1 MKTDYRIDLA
11 GSNATSRL
19 RPFFSKVKVNDRD
32 GTELDTATVTLS
44 YSNRIAIPTRGTE
57 IEIFLGYE
65 GQTLFSVFKGIVNG
79 VGVNGSPDQLFLKAT
94 GLALS
99 DEKRLQSSTTRSW
112 NGKTIGEIAN
122 EIISGAGFKARV
134 HDRLSGIELKRYMQT
149 LETDLELLQK
159 LADAYGG
166 FLKSDGETVA
176 ILPVRSQQS
185 ADGQNL
191 PLVTVRHGRGENDIS
206 EYGWTTDYRNFAGT
220 LIAYYQDDGRTKEL
234 KRGAGSPERKLKTV
248 YSTES
253 EASAAAVQEVEKYE
267 TQETFSFSTTGR
279 DIAVGSALQVQ
290 GFPVPIGG
298 IYWVRGVEHNL
309 GNAYT
314 VRVESER

>member
-44 YSNRIAIPTRGTE
+44 YSNLIAIPTRGTE

-79 VGVNGSPDQLFLKAT
+79 VGVSGSPDYLFLKAT

-112 NGKTIGEIAN
+112 NQKTIGEIAN
-122 EIISGAGFKARV
+122 EIITAAGFKARV
-134 HDRLSGIELKRYMQT
+134 HDRLSDIELKRYMQT
-149 LETDLELLQK
+149 VETDLELLQK

-176 ILPVRSQQS
+176 VLPVRSRQS
-185 ADGQNL
+185 ADGQIL
-191 PLVTVRHGRGENDIS
+191 PLVTIRENQVS
-206 EYGWTTDYRNFAGT
+206 EFGWTDDYRKFAGT

-234 KRGAGSPERKLKTV
+234 KRGSGSPERKLKTI

-253 EASAAAVQEVEKYE
+253 EASAAATQEVEKYE
-267 TQETFSFSTTGR
+267 TQETFSFSTIGR
-279 DIAVGSALQVQ
+279 DIAVGSALQVR
-290 GFPVPIGG
+290 GFPVPIGTG
-298 IYWVRGVEHNL
+298 IYWVRSVEHSL
-309 GNAYT
+309 GKAYT
-314 VRVESER
+314 VRVEAER

>member
-1 MKTDYRIDLA
+1 MKTDYRIDLS

-44 YSNRIAIPTRGTE
+44 YSNRIAIPTRGTA
-57 IEIFLGYE
+57 IEIYLGYE

-79 VGVNGSPDQLFLKAT
+79 VGVNGSPDQLLLKAT

-112 NGKTIGEIAN
+112 NGQTIGQIAN
-122 EIISGAGFKARV
+122 EVIQGAGFKARV

-176 ILPVRSQQS
+176 VLPVRSRQS

-191 PLVTVRHGRGENDIS
+191 PLITIRRGRAEDAIS
-206 EYGWTTDYRNFAGT
+206 EFAWTENYRDFSGT
-220 LIAYYQDDGRTKEL
+220 LIAFYQDDGRTKEL
-234 KRGAGSPERKLKTV
+234 KRGSGSPERKLKMV
-248 YSTES
+248 YSTQA
-253 EASAAAVQEVEKYE
+253 EASAAAAQEVETYE
-267 TQETFSFSTTGR
+267 IQEVFSFSTIGR

-298 IYWVRGVEHNL
+298 IYYWVSVLETLMLNIVL
-309 GNAYT
+309 ET
-314 VRVESER
+314 LMW

>member
-176 ILPVRSQQS
+176 ILPS
-185 ADGQNL
+185 A
-191 PLVTVRHGRGENDIS
+191 
-206 EYGWTTDYRNFAGT
+206 
-220 LIAYYQDDGRTKEL
+220 K
-234 KRGAGSPERKLKTV
+234 
-248 YSTES
+248 
-253 EASAAAVQEVEKYE
+253 
-267 TQETFSFSTTGR
+267 
-279 DIAVGSALQVQ
+279 
-290 GFPVPIGG
+290 
-298 IYWVRGVEHNL
+298 
-309 GNAYT
+309 
-314 VRVESER
+314 

>member
-11 GSNATSRL
+11 GNNVTSRL
-19 RPFFSKVKVNDRD
+19 RPFFSKVTVNDRD

-112 NGKTIGEIAN
+112 NEKSPGELKLKQIATDV
-122 EIISGAGFKARV
+122 IQGAGFQARV
-134 HDRLSGIELKRYMQT
+134 HSRLANIEIKRFIQT

-166 FLKSDGETVA
+166 FLKSDGGDGGGATRAKSRGSRLVQ
-176 ILPVRSQQS
+176 IL
-185 ADGQNL
+185 ATG
-191 PLVTVRHGRGENDIS
+191 ND
-206 EYGWTTDYRNFAGT
+206 
-220 LIAYYQDDGRTKEL
+220 
-234 KRGAGSPERKLKTV
+234 
-248 YSTES
+248 
-253 EASAAAVQEVEKYE
+253 
-267 TQETFSFSTTGR
+267 
-279 DIAVGSALQVQ
+279 
-290 GFPVPIGG
+290 
-298 IYWVRGVEHNL
+298 
-309 GNAYT
+309 
-314 VRVESER
+314 